1 MARWVLLLFLVAL
14 LDTAAPLTVLRKIS
28 NTFQLSMAS
37 SVSSSNGIGEI
48 TNKGT
53 YSLHNLLNLLY
64 SHLCTRSSTNSLSE
78 SRYK

>member
-28 NTFQLSMAS
+28 STFQLSMAS

-48 TNKGT
+48 TNKGYLTHSITCLISYILT
-53 YSLHNLLNLLY
+53 YVLIY
-64 SHLCTRSSTNSLSE
+64 
-78 SRYK
+78 